1 MNKRQPRGGR
11 TALFL
16 TLRIAAC
23 CAAVGAPYAAS
34 AGDASGAANAAAQA
48 REIATLK
55 QLLASRYP
63 DVQVTDIQPS
73 PVPGIYAVYSPDTV
87 VYADRTGEYVI
98 AGHLIATGTKTDLS
112 KDALDD
118 HDSIKFDQ
126 LPIDK
131 AIKTVRGTGERTIA
145 VFADPDCPYC
155 HNLEKELAGLT
166 DVTIYT
172 FLYPLASLHPDARN
186 KAHAIWCAQDRS
198 EAWHDWMILDK
209 GAPAASDDCKQD
221 PIDAIM
227 TLGSTL
233 KIASTPVIFLENGH
247 RVSGTRT
254 AAQLNALLGKAHAE
268 KLQAA
273 TNGAGHARS

>member
-1 MNKRQPRGGR
+1 MNTIQRGR
-11 TALFL
+11 AALFWML
-16 TLRIAAC
+16 CLGAG
-23 CAAVGAPYAAS
+23 CAAVGPLYAAR
-34 AGDASGAANAAAQA
+34 AGETPAAANASQA
-48 REIATLK
+48 REIAALK
-55 QLLASRYP
+55 QLLASRFP
-63 DVQVTDIQPS
+63 EVQVTDIQPS
-73 PVPGIYAVYSPDTV
+73 PLPGIYSVFSPDSV

-98 AGHLIATGTKTDLS
+98 AGTLIATRTKTDLS
-112 KDALDD
+112 KEALDE

-126 LPIDK
+126 LPIEN

-172 FLYPLASLHPDARN
+172 FLYPLTSLHPDARN
-186 KAHAIWCAQDRS
+186 KAHAIWCAPDRS

-209 GAPAASDDCKQD
+209 GAPASSEDCKQD
-221 PIDAIM
+221 PIEAVM

-233 KIASTPVIFLENGH
+233 KINSTPVIFLENGH
-247 RVSGTRT
+247 RISGTRS
-254 AAQLNALLGKAHAE
+254 AAQLNALLGKAHAD

-273 TNGAGHARS
+273 THASTHARS

>member
-1 MNKRQPRGGR
+1 MNTRQRAR
-11 TALFL
+11 AALFSIL
-16 TLRIAAC
+16 CLAAT
-23 CAAVGAPYAAS
+23 GAMLEPPRVAR
-34 AGDASGAANAAAQA
+34 AGEAPVAANAATQA
-48 REIATLK
+48 REIAVLK

-63 DVQVTDIQPS
+63 EVQVTDIQPS
-73 PVPGIYAVYSPDTV
+73 PLPGIYAVYSPDAV

-98 AGHLIATGTKTDLS
+98 AGPLIATRTKTDLS
-112 KDALDD
+112 KEALDD

-131 AIKTVRGTGERTIA
+131 AIKTVRGTGERTVA

-172 FLYPLASLHPDARN
+172 FLYPLTSLHPDARN
-186 KAHAIWCAQDRS
+186 KAHAIWCAEDRS
-198 EAWHDWMILDK
+198 GAWHDWMILDK
-209 GAPAASDDCKQD
+209 PAPAATEDCKQD
-221 PIDAIM
+221 PIDAVM
-227 TLGSTL
+227 SLGSTL
-233 KIASTPVIFLENGH
+233 KIVSTPVIFLENGH

-254 AAQLNALLGKAHAE
+254 AAQLNGLLGRAHAD

-273 TNGAGHARS
+273 THGSDHVRS